1 MAFSS
6 TVLASELN
14 AAFLTQIAANALV
27 GKKDHARHV
36 FVPSLDAAT
45 ALSARTYAF
54 TPHTDEEVRV
64 LFARGAADAAS
75 RTLTATL
82 AVDNSDDRYLI
93 EQAVS
98 ASVTSAAAATYD
110 TRPTALDL
118 RTVTGTRLWLLA
130 GVRYRLTLATDAGT
144 WTNAMAVLQVRSRR
158 RRA

>member
-1 MAFSS
+1 MPFSATIS
-6 TVLASELN
+6 AAELN
-14 AAFLTQIAANALV
+14 AAMTTAIVTNATA
-27 GKKDHARHV
+27 GKKDHARHI
-36 FVPSLDAAT
+36 FVPTLIAGT

-54 TPHTDEEVRV
+54 TPHTDEEVRI

-82 AVDNSDDRYLI
+82 AVDNGDRRYLI
-93 EQAVS
+93 EQTVA

-110 TRPTALDL
+110 TRPTSLDL
-118 RTVTGTRLWLLA
+118 RTVTGTRLFLLS

-144 WTNAMAVLQVRSRR
+144 WTDAMAVLQVRSRR

>member
-1 MAFSS
+1 MPFSATLS
-6 TVLASELN
+6 AAELN
-14 AAFLTQIAANALV
+14 AAFATAIAANALA
-27 GKKDHARHV
+27 GKKDHARHL
-36 FVPSLDAAT
+36 FVPSLTAAL
-45 ALSARTYAF
+45 APSARTYAF
-54 TPHTDEEVRV
+54 TPHTDEEIRV

-82 AVDNSDDRYLI
+82 TVDNGDDRFLV
-93 EQAVS
+93 EHAVA

-118 RTVTGTRLWLLA
+118 RAATGVRLRLLS

-158 RRA
+158 RRS